1 MNRYLVKIVLLLLLG
16 ACSYYLTPHREQL
29 TVKQDYEVSVHDLT
43 DLDTL
48 QDAYDNQIS
57 NFQARQTGRI
67 VKILKDDKYGSNHQ
81 RFVVK
86 LESGQNILIAHNI
99 DLAPKVEGFQTGAL
113 ISFKGEYEWNNK
125 GGVIHWTH
133 HDPKG
138 SHPNGWLF
146 YNNRKYE

>member
-29 TVKQDYEVSVHDLT
+29 TVKQAHEVSLHDLT

-67 VKILKDDKYGSNHQ
+67 VKIIKGDKYGSNHQ

-99 DLAPKVEGFQTGAL
+99 DLAPKVVGLQTGAL

-146 YNNRKYE
+146 YNNQKYE